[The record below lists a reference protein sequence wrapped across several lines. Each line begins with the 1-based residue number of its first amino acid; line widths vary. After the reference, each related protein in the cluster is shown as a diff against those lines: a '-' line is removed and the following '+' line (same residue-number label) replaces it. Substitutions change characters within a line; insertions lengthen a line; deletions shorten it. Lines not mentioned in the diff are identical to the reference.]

1 MKRSPPSL
9 VVRRAGVGLDLRSL
23 PAGDGVGGMRKA
35 AFRWIDLLADLGLG
49 LWRVPTLAAHDADK
63 APLSGLAIDPALHR
77 GLAEDVEIDDE
88 HITAWLNEEPWRVH
102 HAVHATIAE
111 SEGDDWRT
119 WPEAYSPEG
128 GNLSVEVD
136 ANRVRHHAGLQLQL
150 EIGWKMVL
158 HHANARQV
166 IVVLDVPS
174 IMSPTSIEAW
184 TQQGAEAWPHRVL
197 TNVRRAHVL
206 GLGEGMNAELVNGL
220 PDDLPVGFVVH
231 GEDPEGA
238 DLGRL
243 RWSGERDGEDEA
255 CFGLLT
261 DQAGLEALLD
271 GPARWV
277 APRFSDVAPEGVSPF
292 EPDVLMPYAMAAHD
306 RGR

>member
-1 MKRSPPSL
+1 M
-9 VVRRAGVGLDLRSL
+9 
-23 PAGDGVGGMRKA
+23 
-35 AFRWIDLLADLGLG
+35 
-49 LWRVPTLAAHDADK
+49 
-63 APLSGLAIDPALHR
+63 
-77 GLAEDVEIDDE
+77 
-88 HITAWLNEEPWRVH
+88 
-102 HAVHATIAE
+102 
-111 SEGDDWRT
+111 
-119 WPEAYSPEG
+119 
-128 GNLSVEVD
+128 EVD

-174 IMSPTSIEAW
+174 TMSPTSIEAW

-206 GLGEGMNAELVNGL
+206 GLGEGMNAELVNDL
-220 PDDLPVGFVVH
+220 PDELPVGFVVH

-243 RWSGERDGEDEA
+243 RWSSEREGEDEA

-261 DQAGLEALLD
+261 DQAGLQALLD

-277 APRFSDVAPEGVSPF
+277 APGFSDVAQEGVSPF